1 MTPHVRTFIY
11 W

>member
-1 MTPHVRTFIY
+1 MTHHVRTFIY